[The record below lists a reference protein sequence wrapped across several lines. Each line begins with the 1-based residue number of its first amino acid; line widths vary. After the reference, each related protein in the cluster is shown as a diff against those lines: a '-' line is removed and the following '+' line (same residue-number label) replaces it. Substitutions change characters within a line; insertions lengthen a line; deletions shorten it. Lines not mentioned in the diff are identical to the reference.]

1 MTGITTIPRT
11 YNGEGLAYI
20 SPGEAAWLRQMGGGV
35 PTDPQTGQRNQSQQ
49 LLGPGNVPSFW
60 GAGGFGSV
68 GSATM
73 GTNVSSP
80 PSLSA
85 GTLGGGGGTVGGP
98 GPSGGQFGTG
108 GGPPSQHYGGPSNL
122 VQRQIQQGVGAAPAV
137 AEEEPEERD
146 TSELEAEIKALTEG
160 AQQRG
165 ADRMAAMYALL
176 GWGTPPPQFGSA
188 TEGGDQ
194 FFTEQVTA
202 NQIPAY
208 AALLN
213 DPSVIQALGS
223 SNQAAPTNRPDLR
236 QLVQQRAEEI
246 RTASKGGMINRYD
259 LGGLVNNML
268 LQAARTRDNIPSNAV
283 S

>member
-11 YNGEGLAYI
+11 HNGEGLAYI
-20 SPGEAAWLRQMGGGV
+20 SPQEAVWLRQMGGGV

-49 LLGPGNVPSFW
+49 LLGPGNIPSF
-60 GAGGFGSV
+60 GSPGQ
-68 GSATM
+68 GSAFGASGQAT
-73 GTNVSSP
+73 
-80 PSLSA
+80 
-85 GTLGGGGGTVGGP
+85 GGGGGSQGTYGGFAPSNTQAESMAEFSRRINTPRGGP
-98 GPSGGQFGTG
+98 GYSGYPQGYRP
-108 GGPPSQHYGGPSNL
+108 GP
-122 VQRQIQQGVGAAPAV
+122 VAAPAV
-137 AEEEPEERD
+137 VEEEPEERD

-202 NQIPAY
+202 DQVPAY

-236 QLVQQRAEEI
+236 TVVQERAEQI
-246 RTASKGGMINRYD
+246 RTAAKGGMINRYD

-268 LQAARTRDNIPSNAV
+268 LQAGRTRDNIPSNAV